1 MTGRMQQKDSKE
13 EIMKIFSLFDEDNQG
28 KISFRNLK
36 KIAQELGETLS
47 DEDLYISH
55 VDNVNFTRL
64 WEFQISLDVDSDL
77 NSTKH
82 VWCF

>member
-1 MTGRMQQKDSKE
+1 MYQIDKNENDGITFDEFKSVMTGRMHQKDSKE

-64 WEFQISLDVDSDL
+64 
-77 NSTKH
+77 
-82 VWCF
+82 